1 MSGFVQGVITYILM
15 DDLMVTPMSMISSI
29 TLVNKFNSKDVN
41 SLEERTVNL
50 GREEVS
56 PTIIFSLW
64 NGFTWLFV

>member
-1 MSGFVQGVITYILM
+1 MSGFVQGATTYILM

-50 GREEVS
+50 GREEAS